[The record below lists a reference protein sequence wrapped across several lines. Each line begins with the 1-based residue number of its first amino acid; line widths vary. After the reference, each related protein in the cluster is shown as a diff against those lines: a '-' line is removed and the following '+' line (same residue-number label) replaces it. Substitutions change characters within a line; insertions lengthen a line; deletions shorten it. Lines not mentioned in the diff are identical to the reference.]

1 MSRLDKIRN
10 MNDDELITFLRK
22 YRNEKQTCKRCA
34 KEGANCNPYTGAD
47 CKEGITQYFKEEGNL
62 RSGRSKSCYLS
73 Q

>member
-34 KEGANCNPYTGAD
+34 KEGANRNPYTGAD

-62 RSGRSKSCYLS
+62 
-73 Q
+73 